1 MKTSFKALRGK
12 SIVGNL
18 GSIIGNVDDIVIDE
32 KTGRLISLSVELSDQ
47 SPIPP
52 TEGNDT
58 LLHYRTVTSVK
69 DVIVV
74 DESKIIR

>member
-1 MKTSFKALRGK
+1 MKTSFKALRGR

-47 SPIPP
+47 SPILPS
-52 TEGNDT
+52 EGNYA
-58 LLHYRTVTSVK
+58 LLPYRAVTSVK
-69 DVIVV
+69 DVVV
-74 DESKIIR
+74 IDESKIIR